1 MTDMFSSD
9 IAQHAIRLLRWLC
22 GRSVNGPLLRHTQM
36 MDGRTSLKILTVC
49 VGAGLVPTMVHA
61 DINRLMTNV
70 QAQPVEAQV
79 TAPAPRNGLP
89 DDTPFPQEEHAPVLA
104 EPAAPPRLT
113 GADEAALL
121 NRRYGLTVDS
131 CGVNKPA
138 WHCSGVLMHN
148 ITDGTKQ
155 FWKLNSIEQA
165 LQSVAYTYLRKDVSG
180 AGTGTGPGMGMVL
193 ADLPT
198 AVAAGK
204 SYTIRCVY
212 PEAAPPDAA
221 VPDHGC
227 NRTGSAIP
235 PNPDGHD
242 DSSCAAVG
250 VKSASQWKDKYLT
263 TAPRVQCS
271 FNAQLPDPFNQSLQ
285 AYLMALPTASG
296 TNVQMHMAAWDE
308 AHPETIAIEALYYH
322 VGDEMPLLP
331 EAQARQ
337 LAYYQATGIW
347 LPLLRYQP
355 GADTPFGYDE
365 TDQIYYG
372 DTVVAR
378 INARYFDT
386 TDCPNNM
393 AAYMCNGVVV
403 RVTGYKPTFHSWN
416 PSPTAIAHN
425 GVSVS
430 YLRSDLRTNIAWG
443 EGVGL
448 VHREFSAPAAHPL
461 EMRCMYPTDGY
472 TNNRPDKCGAYN
484 GRPTSA
490 PCADLGITTLDAWRA
505 NYKITGFQ
513 YQCSLGVD
521 KAAFELSMQARTTF
535 NPMARAEEWNE
546 AILAIWDQ
554 NIPSQLPL
562 EAIFHTAGQ
571 LADAQYI
578 QKDYFQQTRRFL
590 PIVQVNTKSELPF
603 VYVLGDQNDSG

>member
-1 MTDMFSSD
+1 
-9 IAQHAIRLLRWLC
+9 
-22 GRSVNGPLLRHTQM
+22 M
-36 MDGRTSLKILTVC
+36 MDGRTSLKILAVC

-89 DDTPFPQEEHAPVLA
+89 DDTPFPQEERAPVLA

-121 NRRYGLTVDS
+121 NRRYGLTVDG

-180 AGTGTGPGMGMVL
+180 AGTGTGMGIGMVL

-204 SYTIRCVY
+204 SYTMRCVY

-285 AYLMALPTASG
+285 AYLMALPMASG

-403 RVTGYKPTFHSWN
+403 RRTGYGTTFHSWN

-425 GVSVS
+425 GVSGS
-430 YLRSDLRTNIAWG
+430 YLRVGLGVVTS
-443 EGVGL
+443 GVGL
-448 VHREFSAPAAHPL
+448 VFREFSAPVQTPL
-461 EMRCMYPTDGY
+461 AMRCVYPSNATTDS
-472 TNNRPDKCGAYN
+472 RSDKCGMAGTN
-484 GRPTSA
+484 SLSR
-490 PCADLGITTLDAWRA
+490 PCAQQNIYDLQAWYA
-505 NYKITGFQ
+505 NYVKTGAAS
-513 YQCSLGVD
+513 QCSLGVD
-521 KAAFELSMQARTTF
+521 KAAFELSMQARSTYISGS
-535 NPMARAEEWNE
+535 WNE
-546 AILAIWDQ
+546 IIIAIWDQ

-562 EAIFHTAGQ
+562 EAIFYSAGD
-571 LADAQYI
+571 LAGAQYV

-590 PIVQVNTKSELPF
+590 PILQLQPGSAPVVPF
-603 VYVLGDQNDSG
+603 IYVLSDQNGSG